1 MRLTKE
7 DFLKMSEKL
16 YDKMS
21 VQLDSE
27 KQDFYNYAS
36 TLDELLT
43 RYGQELLSESIS
55 DGEISERKK
64 KTILTRY
71 GKIKVSEQHSFS
83 DAVHGFRISPYM
95 QERMTYAG
103 QSDVYNERN
112 DLISKFLRIDINF
125 MQVYRVT
132 DKIGELSEGLVGEA
146 ESQALVVTAHDVVYA
161 ELDVN
166 PIIKK
171 VSDYEVSTKQGKI
184 ERQKLLNYLNP
195 KTEIL
200 SYPREFVYF
209 RSFLFYLM

>member
-64 KTILTRY
+64 KTILTL
-71 GKIKVSEQHSFS
+71 SACQT
-83 DAVHGFRISPYM
+83 ASP
-95 QERMTYAG
+95 
-103 QSDVYNERN
+103 
-112 DLISKFLRIDINF
+112 
-125 MQVYRVT
+125 
-132 DKIGELSEGLVGEA
+132 
-146 ESQALVVTAHDVVYA
+146 
-161 ELDVN
+161 
-166 PIIKK
+166 
-171 VSDYEVSTKQGKI
+171 
-184 ERQKLLNYLNP
+184 
-195 KTEIL
+195 
-200 SYPREFVYF
+200 
-209 RSFLFYLM
+209 